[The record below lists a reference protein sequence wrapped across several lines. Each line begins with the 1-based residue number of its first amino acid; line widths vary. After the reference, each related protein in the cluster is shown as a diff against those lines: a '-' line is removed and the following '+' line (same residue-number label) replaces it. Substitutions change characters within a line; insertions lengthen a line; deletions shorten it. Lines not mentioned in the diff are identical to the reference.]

1 MGLSPRRPQRCR
13 PVRHR
18 SRNGAVLDVQV
29 NHTVAELN
37 RRRVIV
43 SVVLDRTAQHS
54 RELELQQQLHLL
66 DEGETLHGIGSW
78 HHLLSS
84 GAMLWSP
91 QMHKI
96 CGTDPTTFLPTFAAY
111 TALIHPE
118 DRGHWRRQYHLAAQR
133 GERLEISH
141 RLLLANGDVR
151 QVQLRSIP
159 AYDED
164 GNPLSVSGTLAEE
177 SSSQQVQQALQNARL
192 HDSLTGLAN
201 KAATID
207 WLDRQLIGRSYN
219 ANIAI
224 YSLDLDGF
232 QEIND
237 SFGSEAG
244 DQVLQRLTLALRSL
258 LGEEAWIGRLGSDEF
273 VVVLTKG
280 ISSFCDAIRRG
291 RELQL
296 ALHNEEQFSDDP
308 PIRPTVCIGISSY
321 PEHGADSRQLLQ
333 CANTALMEGKR
344 RGRSQLQ
351 AYSTTLSRQIRDRLE
366 LDGELNNAI
375 AREQLRILVQPQLD
389 RSGRLVGGE
398 VLVHWRDHRG
408 KDVPPAFFIPMAEQ
422 SGLIFPISNWVLN
435 AALE

>member
-1 MGLSPRRPQRCR
+1 
-13 PVRHR
+13 
-18 SRNGAVLDVQV
+18 VQV

-43 SVVLDRTAQHS
+43 SAVLDRTAQHS

-164 GNPLSVSGTLAEE
+164 GNPLSVSGTLADE

-192 HDSLTGLAN
+192 HDSLTGLPN

-207 WLDRQLIGRSYN
+207 WLDRQLIGS
-219 ANIAI
+219 
-224 YSLDLDGF
+224 
-232 QEIND
+232 
-237 SFGSEAG
+237 
-244 DQVLQRLTLALRSL
+244 
-258 LGEEAWIGRLGSDEF
+258 
-273 VVVLTKG
+273 
-280 ISSFCDAIRRG
+280 
-291 RELQL
+291 
-296 ALHNEEQFSDDP
+296 
-308 PIRPTVCIGISSY
+308 
-321 PEHGADSRQLLQ
+321 
-333 CANTALMEGKR
+333 
-344 RGRSQLQ
+344 
-351 AYSTTLSRQIRDRLE
+351 
-366 LDGELNNAI
+366 
-375 AREQLRILVQPQLD
+375 
-389 RSGRLVGGE
+389 
-398 VLVHWRDHRG
+398 
-408 KDVPPAFFIPMAEQ
+408 
-422 SGLIFPISNWVLN
+422 
-435 AALE
+435 